1 MGKTNYRFNPETLSY
16 DKIERNVKSLVK
28 RLLGYLSTS
37 IVLAVI
43 ISMVFLQFFD
53 SPKLRR
59 VKRENERLLTQYTLM
74 NKDLDNMSKVL
85 KDIQYRDD
93 NIYRVIFEAE
103 PIPASVRK
111 AGFGGIN
118 RYSQL
123 ESMDNAD
130 LVISTARK
138 LDVLTKQIYIQSKS
152 YDDVMKMALNKEK
165 MLASL
170 PSIMPVSNKDLKRT
184 ASGWGYRIHPIYKIR
199 KFHYGMDFSA
209 PTGTEVFATG
219 SGVVEW
225 IRRSKIGFGNH
236 ILINH
241 GYGFETLYAHLSAFN
256 VKPGQK
262 VKRGDVIG
270 FVGSTGTSTAPHL
283 HYEVHKNGKKVNP
296 QNYYFLDLSP
306 QEYEKMI
313 EISSNMGQSFD

>member
-16 DKIERNVKSLVK
+16 DKIERNIKSLVK

-59 VKRENERLLTQYTLM
+59 MKRENERLLTQYTLM

-111 AGFGGIN
+111 AGFGGVN

-152 YDDVMKMALNKEK
+152 YDDVMTMALNKEK

-219 SGVVEW
+219 SGVVER
-225 IRRSKIGFGNH
+225 IQRSKIGFGNH
-236 ILINH
+236 ITIDH

-256 VKPGQK
+256 VKVGQK
-262 VKRGDVIG
+262 VKRGDIIG
-270 FVGSTGTSTAPHL
+270 YVGSTGTSTAPHL

>member
-16 DKIERNVKSLVK
+16 DKIERNIKSLVK

-59 VKRENERLLTQYTLM
+59 MKRENERLLTQYTLM

-111 AGFGGIN
+111 AGFGGVN

-152 YDDVMKMALNKEK
+152 YDDVMTMALNKEK

-219 SGVVEW
+219 SGVVKW

-236 ILINH
+236 ITISH

>member
-16 DKIERNVKSLVK
+16 DKIERNIKSLVK

-59 VKRENERLLTQYTLM
+59 MKRENERLLTQYTLM

-111 AGFGGIN
+111 AGFGGVN

-152 YDDVMKMALNKEK
+152 YDDVMTMALNKEK

-219 SGVVEW
+219 SGVVKW

-236 ILINH
+236 ILIDH

>member
-1 MGKTNYRFNPETLSY
+1 M
-16 DKIERNVKSLVK
+16 
-28 RLLGYLSTS
+28 
-37 IVLAVI
+37 
-43 ISMVFLQFFD
+43 
-53 SPKLRR
+53 
-59 VKRENERLLTQYTLM
+59 KRENERLLTQYTLM
-74 NKDLDNMSKVL
+74 NKDLNNMGKVL

-103 PIPASVRK
+103 PIPASVRE
-111 AGFGGIN
+111 AGFGGVN

-123 ESMDNAD
+123 ENMDNAD

-152 YDDVMKMALNKEK
+152 YDDVMTMALNKEK

-219 SGVVEW
+219 SGVVER
-225 IRRSKIGFGNH
+225 IQRSKIGFGNH
-236 ILINH
+236 ITIDH

-256 VKPGQK
+256 VKEGQK

-270 FVGSTGTSTAPHL
+270 YVGSTGTSTAPHL
-283 HYEVHKNGKKVNP
+283 HYEVHKNGQKVNP

>member
-1 MGKTNYRFNPETLSY
+1 M
-16 DKIERNVKSLVK
+16 
-28 RLLGYLSTS
+28 
-37 IVLAVI
+37 
-43 ISMVFLQFFD
+43 
-53 SPKLRR
+53 
-59 VKRENERLLTQYTLM
+59 KRENERLLTQYTLM

-219 SGVVEW
+219 SGVVKW
-225 IRRSKIGFGNH
+225 IRRSKIGYGNH
-236 ILINH
+236 ILISH
-241 GYGFETLYAHLSAFN
+241 GYGFETEYAHLSAFN